1 MQTEILDI
9 QAYNLAEFCQK
20 VQAGFEAGFEFDFE
34 TNARYPTS
42 FGSFYSA
49 VLRKKQQTITSELA
63 ADSEVALEGS
73 KTASDNES
81 AVVDTNVVPTVFNDP
96 TATVD
101 TAQKRSKVK

>member
-49 VLRKKQQTITSELA
+49 VLRKKQQTITSELV
-63 ADSEVALEGS
+63 ADSEVAPEAP
-73 KTASDNES
+73 KTASEGES
-81 AVVDTNVVPTVFNDP
+81 AVVDTNAASTVLNEP
-96 TATVD
+96 TAPAD